1 MTGQGVWLLLRRT
14 APSLRP
20 ITRDVGVVL
29 LLYALVAFIRIVD
42 LIQTPLAASSGLFE
56 TPSVQVAF
64 VLVNQL
70 LCIVLTV
77 TLIMMVTRRLEQDV
91 QTQAA
96 ERVHAEQAS
105 AESQKRFALA
115 FRTSPYGITITRASD
130 GQMIEVNEGFAN
142 ITGYSAA
149 ECIGKT
155 SLELGLWADAQDRA
169 RVVATLAQGSPVSGM
184 ELRFRKKNGMLVTGL
199 LSANLLMLGDQPCIL
214 SSIND
219 ITARKRM
226 EESLLA
232 SEARYRAVAQ
242 TAHDA
247 IITADSAGNIVGW
260 NQGAENIFGYPE
272 AEAIG
277 QALTLLVPSQ
287 YGDRHLAGI
296 QRLQVG
302 GEPRLLGKTVELTG
316 RRKDGSEFPVELA
329 LSEWRVAEGQF
340 YTGIIRDITERKRAE
355 ETLRRQA
362 AELERSNR
370 DLAQF
375 AYVASHDLQEPLRM
389 VSSYVQLLAKR
400 YQGQLDQDADE
411 FIGFAVEGAS
421 RMQRLISELLKYSRV
436 GMRGKDFAPT
446 SCETVVDQALA
457 NLQMVIQESGAVVSR
472 DPLPTLLADEL
483 QLTQVFQNLISNA
496 IKFRGVEP
504 PRVHISAEL
513 RNSDFG
519 FRNAGPSSQSATRN
533 PQWLFS
539 VRDNGIG
546 IAPEHRDRIFGI
558 FQRLYS
564 QAEYPGTGIG
574 LATCKKIVEQHDGR
588 IWVESQP
595 GQGATFYFTIP
606 A

>member
-1 MTGQGVWLLLRRT
+1 
-14 APSLRP
+14 
-20 ITRDVGVVL
+20 
-29 LLYALVAFIRIVD
+29 
-42 LIQTPLAASSGLFE
+42 
-56 TPSVQVAF
+56 
-64 VLVNQL
+64 
-70 LCIVLTV
+70 
-77 TLIMMVTRRLEQDV
+77 
-91 QTQAA
+91 
-96 ERVHAEQAS
+96 
-105 AESQKRFALA
+105 
-115 FRTSPYGITITRASD
+115 
-130 GQMIEVNEGFAN
+130 
-142 ITGYSAA
+142 
-149 ECIGKT
+149 
-155 SLELGLWADAQDRA
+155 
-169 RVVATLAQGSPVSGM
+169 
-184 ELRFRKKNGMLVTGL
+184 
-199 LSANLLMLGDQPCIL
+199 
-214 SSIND
+214 
-219 ITARKRM
+219 
-226 EESLLA
+226 
-232 SEARYRAVAQ
+232 
-242 TAHDA
+242 
-247 IITADSAGNIVGW
+247 
-260 NQGAENIFGYPE
+260 
-272 AEAIG
+272 
-277 QALTLLVPSQ
+277 
-287 YGDRHLAGI
+287 
-296 QRLQVG
+296 
-302 GEPRLLGKTVELTG
+302 
-316 RRKDGSEFPVELA
+316 VELA